1 MEQPVT
7 LVFASHNLHKVEEMR
22 RICGPRFSI
31 KSLADIGCT
40 EEIPEEGLT
49 LDDNARSKAL
59 WVYERYGLPCFA
71 DDTGLE
77 VDALDGAPGVHTAR
91 FAGEACDPQ
100 ANVSLLLE
108 RMKGVKTRD
117 ARFRTVIAC
126 IDASGNVHCFE
137 GEARGKIALE
147 RCGNAG
153 FGYDPVF
160 VPEDGD
166 GRSFAQMESDE
177 KNAISHRG
185 RATKKILDF
194 LESTF

>member
-22 RICGPRFSI
+22 RICSPRFSI

-108 RMKGVKTRD
+108 RMKGVEARD

-137 GEARGKIALE
+137 GEARGNIALE
-147 RCGNAG
+147 RCGSAG

-160 VPEDGD
+160 LPEDGD
-166 GRSFAQMESDE
+166 GRSFAQMDSDE

-185 RATKKILDF
+185 RATKKFLEF

>member
-1 MEQPVT
+1 
-7 LVFASHNLHKVEEMR
+7 MR

-49 LDDNARSKAL
+49 LNDNARSKAL

-137 GEARGKIALE
+137 GEARGNIALE
-147 RCGNAG
+147 RCGSAG

-160 VPEDGD
+160 LPEDGD
-166 GRSFAQMESDE
+166 GRSFAQMDSDE

-185 RATKKILDF
+185 RATKKFLEF

>member
-126 IDASGNVHCFE
+126 IDASGYVHCFE

-147 RCGNAG
+147 RCGSAG

-166 GRSFAQMESDE
+166 GRSFAQMDSNE

-185 RATKKILDF
+185 RATKKFLDF

>member
-22 RICGPRFSI
+22 RICGSRFSI

-49 LDDNARSKAL
+49 LNDNARSKAL

-91 FAGEACDPQ
+91 FAGEDCDPQ

-126 IDASGNVHCFE
+126 VDASGNVHCFE

-147 RCGNAG
+147 RCGSAG

-166 GRSFAQMESDE
+166 GRSFAQMDSYE

-185 RATKKILDF
+185 RATKKFLEF

>member
-22 RICGPRFSI
+22 RICGSRFSI

-49 LDDNARSKAL
+49 LNDNARSKAL

-71 DDTGLE
+71 DDTGIE

-91 FAGEACDPQ
+91 FAGEDCDPQ

-108 RMKGVKTRD
+108 RMKGVTTRD

-126 IDASGNVHCFE
+126 VDASGKVHSFE

-166 GRSFAQMESDE
+166 GRSFAQMDSDE

-185 RATKKILDF
+185 RATKKFLEF

>member
-1 MEQPVT
+1 MEKPVT

-40 EEIPEEGLT
+40 EEISEEGLT
-49 LDDNARSKAL
+49 LDENARGKAL

-100 ANVSLLLE
+100 ANVSMLLE
-108 RMKGVKTRD
+108 RMKGVTMRD

-126 IDASGNVHCFE
+126 VDASGNVHCFE
-137 GEARGKIALE
+137 GEARGEIALE

-166 GRSFAQMESDE
+166 GRSFAQMGSDE

-185 RATKKILDF
+185 RATKKFLKF
-194 LESTF
+194 LEYTF